1 MARPRSGARP
11 FHRPR
16 RLWRVRLTAPARG
29 GAPPSRA
36 VECARGARASSDAL
50 VGPSAP
56 AARRL
61 GRSRRHCGRE
71 HRGGGGE
78 DRAPLPVG
86 SEEGEAG
93 SEREMPGTPAGAGAR
108 APFRV
113 GRRQAGGCR
122 GVLRGPASA
131 PAGLA
136 RPPAGRGAPGAGAP
150 VTSVT
155 AAAAAAMFPL
165 PPHPRGAAAN
175 PVSVTRGAVAEP
187 SSCCQRGGKGPAGRG
202 APRGW
207 GVLAIGPSCDPNG
220 FVSFSVNALA
230 VNPRGKAENGAAVRE
245 AASIAEATAL
255 GSRK

>member
-93 SEREMPGTPAGAGAR
+93 SGRELPRTPAGAGAR
-108 APFRV
+108 VPFRV

-136 RPPAGRGAPGAGAP
+136 RPPAGRGAPGPGAP
-150 VTSVT
+150 LTSVT
-155 AAAAAAMFPL
+155 AAAAAMFPL
-165 PPHPRGAAAN
+165 PPQPREPGVGDPRCSGRAGELLSARREGA
-175 PVSVTRGAVAEP
+175 R
-187 SSCCQRGGKGPAGRG
+187 GKGSPAR
-202 APRGW
+202 
-207 GVLAIGPSCDPNG
+207 V
-220 FVSFSVNALA
+220 
-230 VNPRGKAENGAAVRE
+230 
-245 AASIAEATAL
+245 
-255 GSRK
+255 GSAGDRPEM